1 LLDQDDL
8 KMNNLAH
15 AVGNGLEGIRFRGQ
29 EFRAQKRFWH
39 GTHRTVPPEETLERI
54 MKHRKPV
61 GLTRLAD
68 ITGLDRIGIHTV
80 LAHRP
85 NCPTLANAA
94 GKGYTLMAAKVSAA
108 MEALEIYHAEN
119 LRLPQLV
126 RTFEAL
132 VDEGISIPFES
143 LPLTK
148 NSMFHPHRA
157 EYWALGW
164 DIAGQREVAVPWVC
178 VGMTPPEGQRPR
190 RWMPFAIGTNGL
202 AGGNHFLEALGA
214 ALYEVVERDAVAC
227 HRMAAGAGVHQMERV
242 ILDTI
247 HSPLVR
253 DLLDRLRAAGIKPAV
268 YDCATDSDVPC
279 YLAVIYDEL
288 LPNVGFYRGYGAHLD
303 PAIAMVRAITEAV
316 QARVITIAGSRDDFF
331 RRDQLVNRF
340 VSGKRGTDILESVPE
355 TVDARLRKDES
366 TDSFEG
372 DIHVVLGKLAR
383 VGLNQVIVLDLS
395 HEEIGIPV
403 TRVIVPGLEGYM
415 FDHYRP
421 GHRARAFIDQKGGQ
435 PAW

>member
-1 LLDQDDL
+1 M
-8 KMNNLAH
+8 KN
-15 AVGNGLEGIRFRGQ
+15 AVSKGSQITPEIRFRG
-29 EFRAQKRFWH
+29 EAFRARKQFWH

-54 MKHRKPV
+54 LRYRKPV

-68 ITGLDRIGIHTV
+68 ITGLDRIGIPTV

-94 GKGYTLMAAKVSAA
+94 GKGYTLLAAKVSAA
-108 MEALEIYHAEN
+108 MEAVEIYHAEN
-119 LRLPQLV
+119 LRLPQIVKPFAEL
-126 RTFEAL
+126 EKAGL
-132 VDEGISIPFES
+132 AIPAES

-148 NSMFHPHRA
+148 NSMFHPHRP
-157 EYWALGW
+157 EYWAPGW
-164 DIAGQREVAVPWVC
+164 DIMNQREVAVPWVC

-227 HRMAAGAGVHQMERV
+227 HRMAATAGVHQLERV
-242 ILDTI
+242 RLDTI
-247 HSPLVR
+247 ESPFVADLVE
-253 DLLDRLRAAGIKPAV
+253 RLRSVGIKPAL
-268 YDCATDSDVPC
+268 YDCATDTDVPV

-288 LPNVGFYRGYGAHLD
+288 IPHVGFYRGYGAHLD

-316 QARVITIAGSRDDFF
+316 QARVITIAGSRDDYF

-340 VSGKRGTDILESVPE
+340 VSGRRGTDILESVPE
-355 TVDARLRKDES
+355 TIDARLRPDEA

-372 DIHVVLGKLAR
+372 DVHVILKKLAR

-421 GHRARAFIDQKGGQ
+421 GPRAQAFIEEKRKE
-435 PAW
+435 AEA